1 VLPFSRPW
9 GRTRRRY
16 LGTFDALRR
25 SARGVLSPTQP
36 RLLRELFC
44 PTQHTK
50 SSPPRSIRTLSI
62 AGQAWLFHVAA
73 LPGTLRL
80 LALLLAGG
88 VQLFAT
94 VEPLR
99 LSHTWDRFASGSQRF
114 LWPVC
119 VWLLLAA
126 AHACIARRRRWL
138 PLVAALCFAAGYVG
152 WAFDEVTTLTHE
164 YTECLAISRGG
175 SAHLPQP
182 LQPLCFPI
190 GALQGHRAP
199 LWV

>member
-1 VLPFSRPW
+1 M
-9 GRTRRRY
+9 
-16 LGTFDALRR
+16 
-25 SARGVLSPTQP
+25 
-36 RLLRELFC
+36 
-44 PTQHTK
+44 
-50 SSPPRSIRTLSI
+50 
-62 AGQAWLFHVAA
+62 AA

-152 WAFDEVTTLTHE
+152 WAFDEVTWYQLNLYPHTRI
-164 YTECLAISRGG
+164 Y
-175 SAHLPQP
+175 
-182 LQPLCFPI
+182 
-190 GALQGHRAP
+190 
-199 LWV
+199 

>member
-1 VLPFSRPW
+1 
-9 GRTRRRY
+9 
-16 LGTFDALRR
+16 
-25 SARGVLSPTQP
+25 
-36 RLLRELFC
+36 
-44 PTQHTK
+44 
-50 SSPPRSIRTLSI
+50 
-62 AGQAWLFHVAA
+62 VAA

-152 WAFDEVTTLTHE
+152 WAFDEARCKDTERLFGYRSGTLW
-164 YTECLAISRGG
+164 LAAFGCAPGYALLARAIDGHSVGAPPRLGLRLRLDAPTISTVLERG
-175 SAHLPQP
+175 
-182 LQPLCFPI
+182 FT
-190 GALQGHRAP
+190 RAVSVP
-199 LWV
+199 GEIVDHNE